1 MLIWCKIL
9 TRFICLFLTVSMLF
23 GCVTTNH
30 GYGVIIA
37 ERKENDTRDRQN
49 HIKDRMKHDAK
60 IVGTA
65 SAIGGGILCGSFV
78 LWYGI
83 MEGVSIGPVLAGTA
97 IWATAGALTFG
108 LAGVVAG
115 GTAGYLVEKSNAK
128 SELYQFTVKSL
139 QDVGKVYT
147 VKQYS
152 SPIPLNT
159 KVKILERDGSLFI
172 RKGWRYIHDY
182 N

>member
-1 MLIWCKIL
+1 
-9 TRFICLFLTVSMLF
+9 MLF

-37 ERKENDTRDRQN
+37 ERKENDMRDRQN
-49 HIKDRMKHDAK
+49 HIKDRIKHDAK
-60 IVGTA
+60 IAGTT
-65 SAIGGGILCGSFV
+65 SAIGGGVLLGSFAA
-78 LWYGI
+78 WYGF
-83 MEGVSIGPVLAGTA
+83 MEVGVGSALAGA
-97 IWATAGALTFG
+97 ALWGAAGALTFG
-108 LAGVVAG
+108 LAGAAVG
-115 GTAGYLVEKSNAK
+115 GTAGYLIEKSNAK
-128 SELYQFTVKSL
+128 SDLYQFTVKSL

-172 RKGWRYIHDY
+172 RKGWR
-182 N
+182 

>member
-1 MLIWCKIL
+1 MSVLCKIL
-9 TRFICLFLTVSMLF
+9 SRYICFFLTATMLL

-37 ERKENDTRDRQN
+37 ARKENDTRARPN
-49 HIKDRMKHDAK
+49 PIHDRMKHEAK
-60 IVGTA
+60 RVGTT
-65 SAIGGGILCGSFV
+65 SAVGGGVLGGSFA

-108 LAGVVAG
+108 IAGVVAG
-115 GTAGYLVEKSNAK
+115 GTAGYLIEKSNAK
-128 SELYQFTVKSL
+128 SSLYQFTVKSL
-139 QDVGKVYT
+139 QDEGKVYT
-147 VKQYS
+147 VTQYS

-159 KVKILERDGSLFI
+159 RVNVLEREGSLFI
-172 RKGWRYIHDY
+172 RKG
-182 N
+182 

>member
-1 MLIWCKIL
+1 MLVLCKIL
-9 TRFICLFLTVSMLF
+9 TRYICLFLTVTMLF

-37 ERKENDTRDRQN
+37 ERKENDMRDRQN
-49 HIKDRMKHDAK
+49 QIKDRMKHDAK
-60 IVGTA
+60 MVGTT
-65 SAIGGGILCGSFV
+65 SAIGGGILGGSFA

-83 MEGVSIGPVLAGTA
+83 MEVGSVGPILAGTA

-108 LAGVVAG
+108 LVGVVAG
-115 GTAGYLVEKSNAK
+115 GTAGYFIEKSNAK
-128 SELYQFTVKSL
+128 SDMYQFTVKSL

-159 KVKILERDGSLFI
+159 KVKIIERDGSLFI
-172 RKGWRYIHDY
+172 RRGWR
-182 N
+182 